1 MNKRGFT
8 LIELLAVLVVVGLV
22 TALTIPSV
30 VKLIDGSKQREYEL
44 LQDNVLEAAKT
55 YTLEY
60 SDKISW
66 TNNGDVSNS
75 NVEALELAKTG
86 ILKTED
92 GKIINP
98 VNNQDITSCLSV
110 DLTKNNTTKKISY
123 VLKNTCES

>member
-1 MNKRGFT
+1 MNKKGFT

-30 VKLIDGSKQREYEL
+30 VKLIDGSKQREYEI

-75 NVEALELAKTG
+75 NVGALELAKTG

-92 GKIINP
+92 GKVINP

-110 DLTKNNTTKKISY
+110 DLTKTNTTKKISY
-123 VLKNTCES
+123 VLNNTCES

>member
-1 MNKRGFT
+1 MNKKGFT

-30 VKLIDGSKQREYEL
+30 VKLIDGSKQREYEI

-75 NVEALELAKTG
+75 NVGALELAKTG

-92 GKIINP
+92 GKVINP

-123 VLKNTCES
+123 ILKNTCES

>member
-1 MNKRGFT
+1 MNKKGFT

-30 VKLIDGSKQREYEL
+30 VKLIDGSKQREYEI

-75 NVEALELAKTG
+75 NVGALELAKTG

-92 GKIINP
+92 GKVINP
-98 VNNQDITSCLSV
+98 VNNQDITSC
-110 DLTKNNTTKKISY
+110 
-123 VLKNTCES
+123 

>member
-1 MNKRGFT
+1 MNKKGFT

-30 VKLIDGSKQREYEL
+30 VKLIDGSKQREYEI

-75 NVEALELAKTG
+75 NVGALELAKTG

-92 GKIINP
+92 GKVINP

>member
-1 MNKRGFT
+1 MNKKGFT

-30 VKLIDGSKQREYEL
+30 VKLIDGSKQREYEI

-55 YTLEY
+55 YALEY

-75 NVEALELAKTG
+75 NVGALELAKTG

-92 GKIINP
+92 GKVINP

>member
-1 MNKRGFT
+1 MNKKGFT

-30 VKLIDGSKQREYEL
+30 VKLIDGSKQREYEI

-75 NVEALELAKTG
+75 NVGALELAKTG

-92 GKIINP
+92 GKVITP

>member
-1 MNKRGFT
+1 MNKKGFT

-30 VKLIDGSKQREYEL
+30 VKLIDGSKQREYEI

-66 TNNGDVSNS
+66 TNNGDVANS
-75 NVEALELAKTG
+75 NVGALELAKTG

-92 GKIINP
+92 GKVINP

>member
-1 MNKRGFT
+1 MNKKGFT

>member
-1 MNKRGFT
+1 MNKKGFT

-30 VKLIDGSKQREYEL
+30 AKLIDGSKQREYEL

-75 NVEALELAKTG
+75 NVGALELAKTG

-92 GKIINP
+92 GKVINP

>member
-1 MNKRGFT
+1 MNKKGFT

-30 VKLIDGSKQREYEL
+30 VKLIDGSKQREYEI

-75 NVEALELAKTG
+75 NVGALELAKTG

-92 GKIINP
+92 GKVINP
-98 VNNQDITSCLSV
+98 VNNQDITSCLRV

>member
-1 MNKRGFT
+1 MNKKGFT

-75 NVEALELAKTG
+75 NVGALELAKTG

-92 GKIINP
+92 GKVINP

>member
-1 MNKRGFT
+1 MNKKGFT

-30 VKLIDGSKQREYEL
+30 VKLIDGSKQREYEI

-75 NVEALELAKTG
+75 NIGALELAKMG

-92 GKIINP
+92 GKVINP

>member
-1 MNKRGFT
+1 MNKKGFT

-55 YTLEY
+55 YALEY

-75 NVEALELAKTG
+75 NVGALELAKTG

-92 GKIINP
+92 GKVINP